1 MKIGITYGTFDL
13 FHIGHLNLL
22 RRASEL
28 CDHLIVGVS
37 TDEFNEK
44 KGKKSFSPF
53 QDRMQIVEACKYVH
67 SVFPEGNWDQKPDD
81 IKTFKAQVFFMGDD
95 WLGKFDHL
103 SEYCE
108 VCYLSRTLGISST
121 LLRDGALQ

>member
-22 RRASEL
+22 RRASQL
-28 CDHLIVGVS
+28 CGRLIVGVS
-37 TDEFNEK
+37 TDEFNEI
-44 KGKKSFSPF
+44 KGKKCFSSF
-53 QDRMQIVEACKYVH
+53 QDRMQIVEACRYVH
-67 SVFPEGNWDQKPDD
+67 SVFPEDNWDQKPDD
-81 IKTFKAQVFFMGDD
+81 IKTYKARVFFMGDD

-108 VCYLSRTLGISST
+108 VCYLNRTPGISST
-121 LLRDGALQ
+121 ILRQMT